1 MRPFTFLPSLS
12 PTPYHFS
19 SSEGATSL
27 SFRPIKE
34 LPEEI
39 KQGQLVS
46 RTSEVTQLLQSVE
59 KSQFIKGKANFPWI
73 RVYSPTIM
81 ANYQRWS
88 EVKQFSLSYN
98 TVSKG
103 EASLISTID
112 WKNMNARTS
121 IDWSSSQRK
130 LYRNESTE
138 RSTVSFL
145 YYFSDLESIMTVQ
158 SYISRFLS
166 RANDKAVV
174 CSFMNSQGEYIS
186 VITHIL
192 SCMLQGK
199 TICHIWLLVI
209 VRRLLVIVRLLLL
222 LLSRFSRVG
231 LCATP

>member
-1 MRPFTFLPSLS
+1 MQMRPFTFLPSLS

-121 IDWSSSQRK
+121 ID
-130 LYRNESTE
+130 
-138 RSTVSFL
+138 
-145 YYFSDLESIMTVQ
+145 
-158 SYISRFLS
+158 
-166 RANDKAVV
+166 
-174 CSFMNSQGEYIS
+174 
-186 VITHIL
+186 
-192 SCMLQGK
+192 
-199 TICHIWLLVI
+199 
-209 VRRLLVIVRLLLL
+209 
-222 LLSRFSRVG
+222 
-231 LCATP
+231 